1 MNPLRVSTRPSRTA
15 IATSWTSSW
24 PTRLQYSISS
34 GSGPLYGKT
43 ATVSDV
49 SSGAR
54 SRIVPEICC
63 RRSSCNQM
71 AFSDGDSYSSGAAM
85 SGDQACS
92 PNRCLN
98 ASRSKEVHRA
108 NMSSQRV
115 NQPRRHRD
123 SLCLCVLC
131 GLFSLCSP
139 TPQCRLLLVHRR
151 ETPCRD
157 VNHSYRTVTL
167 GPKRHATSWAT
178 EGRRCAC
185 RSGST
190 AKLLHIS
197 FFSFVCRDG
206 MFHC

>member
-1 MNPLRVSTRPSRTA
+1 
-15 IATSWTSSW
+15 
-24 PTRLQYSISS
+24 
-34 GSGPLYGKT
+34 
-43 ATVSDV
+43 
-49 SSGAR
+49 
-54 SRIVPEICC
+54 
-63 RRSSCNQM
+63 M

-98 ASRSKEVHRA
+98 ASRSKEAHRA
-108 NMSSQRV
+108 NMS
-115 NQPRRHRD
+115 
-123 SLCLCVLC
+123 
-131 GLFSLCSP
+131 SP

-197 FFSFVCRDG
+197 FFRLFAVTACFTAERLRAQENR
-206 MFHC
+206 